1 MDSRLSFLATEQFR
15 KKLIASN
22 LTPYYV
28 KGSSTPMVNPEQ
40 MGVKETNWI
49 DVPIIDQPDLI
60 DGNKNEKSKLYV
72 VNKYGPDGGFKN
84 SVTVPLIIN
93 NSNQGEFPYLNG
105 QTNKLVESAQEQK
118 DLIILNQFGPQDG
131 WSDASSELDTV
142 IRQLND
148 RAEYYTF
155 RASSYSPSSI
165 LLNDN
170 PSGSL
175 GSLSQDSSL
184 AKIAATRLRSLFEE
198 SIAIET
204 YQETV
209 GRRNSL
215 DAINDPFRALGIIS
229 GKIPL
234 IEPDWNL
241 TVPNTLIG
249 KVGDFISRVSGVYSP
264 YSYIPG
270 DYFNLVQPKS
280 LTNQI
285 LNSIGGFFGFPNILP
300 SKKSSSDLF
309 LQYTGAGTKKTLFN
323 LLYYNQFSP
332 DYRANFLSN
341 LNFNAPS
348 GNYYI
353 GKRTQEPLDI
363 VSPSG
368 EIPVNE
374 FGVEV
379 ETNVY
384 GPSLLGQLYE
394 GDKAFK
400 FGLNITPTTEGG
412 GIQGGFTWVS
422 PKYKD
427 NAGFKVGVGGQ
438 QKGQDDVF
446 QSIAASY
453 DRGQSTSYEFK
464 SGSILDDTQRIINS
478 QPKNGKRLQ
487 HVGNAL
493 DQVSKV
499 FNDGYREITKGS
511 RVIRY
516 TNQNGI
522 FKGEEYGRVFAK
534 DIPYYTNQ
542 KLVKSDGNI
551 RQNPYSVLDK
561 TYNLNIYPTSGPD
574 STTIV
579 GGQVKKFMLSIENLA
594 WRTSRRPG
602 LRYTDLAESEK
613 GPNGGRIM
621 WFPPYDVTFNEN
633 NSVTWDGTA
642 FLGRP
647 EKIYT
652 YQSSERT
659 GQLSFKIV
667 VDHPSVMNLLVN
679 KVLATQSSK
688 VVADQII
695 DSFFAGLTKFDIYEL
710 AKRYNNF
717 SQTELKQIQDTIN
730 NSSNKE
736 KIKDIV
742 NQNLP
747 KGGNGSGGPSTSNS
761 SVGIQNYTPQ
771 LTPYKSKEFYF
782 DYKDDGGTNY
792 LESVNDYLN
801 NTLIVPEQKAQIEN
815 SKTSLSAFTNSI
827 NELLDSNPNV
837 VVEIRLKSG
846 NSFNEGKPGTI
857 QDGRNNCIE
866 DTIKTYVKQKNR
878 VSFKKST
885 TDDSVAIQ
893 PLNYTC
899 NTSTTNNYDVGP
911 VACRRVIIEDIVETP
926 LPNTRNPN
934 GGVELNGDDAVDS
947 ILRNTLNQLGNNLN
961 KTGTN
966 TESAISK
973 KIIRKLLSEADYFQ
987 FVKETNPVIFDSLTE
1002 KLKFFHPGF
1011 HSMTPEGLNER
1022 LTFLLQCTRPGDTI
1036 PTKQSDNTLIDKD
1049 ARNTS
1054 FGAPPVC
1061 ILRVGDFYNS
1071 KIIVDS
1077 CNFTYDDGKFD
1088 LNPEGIGVQ
1097 PMIVSVSMG
1106 FKFIGGQSLKGPVEE
1121 LQNALSF
1128 NFFANTEMYDER
1140 ATSLLDISG
1149 YNKEFI
1155 DETSADGDTTKNT
1168 NTNYKNEGGTLIG
1181 QIVGGKLDNDGT
1193 RGSVDYKP
1201 LFGEFIKGFEN
1212 YYGAVLDKLG
1222 QVNSNYNYAVLKLYT
1237 KDRLYS
1243 DGEINEFGIDVSK
1256 SVKIF
1261 GKSDYQEKIN
1271 TMFTNLFEQI
1281 NDEDLTIQI
1290 QMNKQN
1296 FKKVEKQQFNKN
1308 LKDVVTKA
1316 KDSFNNKLNTITNE
1330 LSNSEINL
1338 TRNIDR
1344 ANYII
1349 ESNDGLITT
1358 EGNPKVY
1365 TLLSATTISDLETN
1379 YETIGD
1385 KIKQL
1390 DTDLE
1395 NKKIIT
1401 DDYNNRGG
1409 FTLFDDEFK
1418 VNADMLFY
1426 MSMGNRFTDDYDAL
1440 LKDVTGTFTTTDWT
1454 NFISKEMNNYKI
1466 MADSVKTKSTKLFD
1480 SFKSEKSFKSTY
1492 LPPNYNELVNKTRI
1506 TSIEIDT
1513 SPSTDEKT
1521 RLKNLYLGQNSNDNK
1536 NTFNGKIKF

>member
-1 MDSRLSFLATEQFR
+1 
-15 KKLIASN
+15 
-22 LTPYYV
+22 
-28 KGSSTPMVNPEQ
+28 
-40 MGVKETNWI
+40 
-49 DVPIIDQPDLI
+49 
-60 DGNKNEKSKLYV
+60 
-72 VNKYGPDGGFKN
+72 
-84 SVTVPLIIN
+84 
-93 NSNQGEFPYLNG
+93 
-105 QTNKLVESAQEQK
+105 
-118 DLIILNQFGPQDG
+118 
-131 WSDASSELDTV
+131 
-142 IRQLND
+142 
-148 RAEYYTF
+148 
-155 RASSYSPSSI
+155 
-165 LLNDN
+165 
-170 PSGSL
+170 
-175 GSLSQDSSL
+175 
-184 AKIAATRLRSLFEE
+184 
-198 SIAIET
+198 
-204 YQETV
+204 
-209 GRRNSL
+209 
-215 DAINDPFRALGIIS
+215 
-229 GKIPL
+229 
-234 IEPDWNL
+234 
-241 TVPNTLIG
+241 
-249 KVGDFISRVSGVYSP
+249 
-264 YSYIPG
+264 
-270 DYFNLVQPKS
+270 
-280 LTNQI
+280 
-285 LNSIGGFFGFPNILP
+285 
-300 SKKSSSDLF
+300 
-309 LQYTGAGTKKTLFN
+309 
-323 LLYYNQFSP
+323 
-332 DYRANFLSN
+332 
-341 LNFNAPS
+341 
-348 GNYYI
+348 
-353 GKRTQEPLDI
+353 
-363 VSPSG
+363 
-368 EIPVNE
+368 
-374 FGVEV
+374 
-379 ETNVY
+379 
-384 GPSLLGQLYE
+384 
-394 GDKAFK
+394 
-400 FGLNITPTTEGG
+400 
-412 GIQGGFTWVS
+412 
-422 PKYKD
+422 
-427 NAGFKVGVGGQ
+427 
-438 QKGQDDVF
+438 
-446 QSIAASY
+446 
-453 DRGQSTSYEFK
+453 
-464 SGSILDDTQRIINS
+464 
-478 QPKNGKRLQ
+478 
-487 HVGNAL
+487 
-493 DQVSKV
+493 
-499 FNDGYREITKGS
+499 
-511 RVIRY
+511 
-516 TNQNGI
+516 
-522 FKGEEYGRVFAK
+522 
-534 DIPYYTNQ
+534 
-542 KLVKSDGNI
+542 
-551 RQNPYSVLDK
+551 
-561 TYNLNIYPTSGPD
+561 
-574 STTIV
+574 
-579 GGQVKKFMLSIENLA
+579 
-594 WRTSRRPG
+594 
-602 LRYTDLAESEK
+602 
-613 GPNGGRIM
+613 
-621 WFPPYDVTFNEN
+621 
-633 NSVTWDGTA
+633 
-642 FLGRP
+642 
-647 EKIYT
+647 
-652 YQSSERT
+652 
-659 GQLSFKIV
+659 
-667 VDHPSVMNLLVN
+667 LVN

-899 NTSTTNNYDVGP
+899 NTSTTNNYEVGP